1 MDLQQLAVSIRN
13 VAEDPQRRET
23 FVKTGLIEIKRLQRE
38 NSQLLE
44 KNMSYLLNCLESFN
58 VVDGP
63 DADILCE
70 LTVLRILLGADLSSS
85 QKEQCNSYVKLC
97 LDSVRTVTVA
107 VCAADVFAETLSYSI
122 ATDFLRTTVEDA
134 LQWMSLQENKKNI
147 GRKVCGILI
156 LTEVALRLPM
166 AILQKLGEIFDK
178 LWDCLA
184 SSTGDIRARALRLF
198 TLSTKLL
205 CNRPTETRNEISASL
220 MKCLKTHLNS
230 KLREKKIAGL
240 LAFEPIVINSTG
252 ANSYSL
258 NYEDL
263 SLLLVPF
270 IVTGGNANSFPEV
283 RALVFRC
290 LVVLCRFNT
299 TLFVAN
305 QLKDTVRF
313 VLDSAKREDQMGVA
327 FDILSEIVSVV
338 GKTDFEPFVDE
349 CCTHLMNVFEE
360 SNPENPCWE
369 ALKCFATICKYC
381 PPQRMKLY
389 VDTCVDHIFSW
400 RLSTVLVDCMRDII
414 AASDPTHQAKLE
426 ESLLDMISVTLC
438 RLPFRQQGG
447 VMKLNDIPVFS
458 DVTST
463 QISVALNALVQ
474 FGFSDSELMGDFLRD
489 SVLPLID
496 NSSPEVRSS
505 AIKAIVSLLI
515 PKGRKGDLSI
525 GRRMCINTVLFRL
538 LVVGLSDPSETIR
551 TTILTSFTAD
561 FYPYLSE
568 QQFLFRLFSALGDE
582 SIECR
587 VAVLSQ
593 LCHMMTYDLSHIL
606 PALREEMVSILNS
619 IHATF
624 NPSIVEGGLRM
635 LTAIASA
642 APQFINQ
649 YGDGVPDAL
658 RKHFSSINT
667 QSPILLPFLECCTAV
682 SKAIRTFGKRKNVFK
697 YEIHYIIDLLDAFGA
712 GTSLHQQ
719 RLGCLGFLS
728 ATLSPLIDDEYP
740 YAIYPK
746 LFPLLSSII
755 KQSSEP
761 TDIRLEALRC
771 VGAIGALDPHTFEST
786 VTNEEESESNEKVIM
801 FGKITHEKCCGVVLW
816 SIASTLEANNA
827 GLQTS
832 TSSDN
837 LVRSSLQ
844 TILRIADTCRCS
856 WPRLRVVMAP
866 LAKVIIDMSSAQRSE
881 RLLTT
886 CLYEYSTIVYYVGD
900 DITSELKSV
909 YLIFDTIW
917 NNHVGM
923 RCLVV
928 RLLSFLSYTEKGN
941 QATKQSMRVLPQVFD
956 ALTDPPDR
964 FNVELKY
971 VILKYIVKHAQNLQ
985 SLCAPLVNSLL
996 QSLRVYQRDQDYIHD
1011 AITALKVVC
1020 SKLYIEELVGVIVR
1034 TLLVCLAE
1042 DRKISTNMEKSTA
1055 ISNNI
1060 LGTFSIL
1067 ILELQSDFLKYSAYI
1082 NQTLKAC
1089 KITSPEFTAL
1099 NNEIASG
1106 AKCVQNANA
1115 TQALAKESARL
1126 VKKCENI
1133 VARYLA
1139 RRGGEMLSSPNA
1151 TVDLPGGGTVAEDKI
1166 LVINEAR
1173 ILSSIKSVPLTRE
1186 EWMKWS
1192 EQFSISILQES
1203 PYRVF
1208 RCTSLAIDNNSKP
1221 LVEISPYFTRN
1232 VLEVGFRTVWTYG
1245 SMSLRTSIVEFYRQV
1260 LRQSMSSST
1269 VPDEVLAIILSI
1281 VEYMDHM
1288 GEVLSLE
1295 YSDLSDC
1302 AWSRGMLAK
1311 ALYWREAAYR
1321 DSPAATVESLISLY
1335 SELEFVESSVGL
1347 MNLADEEQHKALLQS
1362 SLVKLARYTE
1372 ALKLTKQEL
1381 EAEAT
1386 VSDNSGS
1393 DRISKSYAFKKYRS
1407 VPRMLHYNNNDSATS
1422 FGGVDETGVERRLEI
1437 HARLMLCLS
1446 ELGNYHEVL
1455 DEWKKM
1461 YAKFKDADATDD
1473 GNLLFYLSQYA
1484 ADAST
1489 RLQQWDTLEQVIPWM
1504 TKESVYYHIANA
1516 TLQIV
1521 NNNFDEA
1528 VAHVADGRTML
1539 LTDLSSLLHE
1549 SYARAYTGIVVAQE
1563 LTELE
1568 EVAAAK
1574 RCEIELGS
1582 SDHVH
1587 VVSRLWQQRIRLM
1600 SANVTVWKQ
1609 ILGVR
1614 GLLIPPKQDVTT
1626 RVRFVKLCRQEG
1638 ASDLERFT
1646 LQQLIGAR
1654 NPTLKDITS
1663 RSANLKV
1670 VMQWV
1675 TLLSSSNALGEG
1687 SAFGTESELLK
1698 RIIDTHYKVGQPG
1711 ATVEGLR
1718 EARQEGGAIGGG
1730 GVLQDGDA
1738 I

>member
-1 MDLQQLAVSIRN
+1 
-13 VAEDPQRRET
+13 
-23 FVKTGLIEIKRLQRE
+23 
-38 NSQLLE
+38 
-44 KNMSYLLNCLESFN
+44 
-58 VVDGP
+58 
-63 DADILCE
+63 
-70 LTVLRILLGADLSSS
+70 
-85 QKEQCNSYVKLC
+85 
-97 LDSVRTVTVA
+97 
-107 VCAADVFAETLSYSI
+107 
-122 ATDFLRTTVEDA
+122 
-134 LQWMSLQENKKNI
+134 
-147 GRKVCGILI
+147 
-156 LTEVALRLPM
+156 
-166 AILQKLGEIFDK
+166 
-178 LWDCLA
+178 
-184 SSTGDIRARALRLF
+184 
-198 TLSTKLL
+198 
-205 CNRPTETRNEISASL
+205 
-220 MKCLKTHLNS
+220 
-230 KLREKKIAGL
+230 
-240 LAFEPIVINSTG
+240 
-252 ANSYSL
+252 
-258 NYEDL
+258 
-263 SLLLVPF
+263 
-270 IVTGGNANSFPEV
+270 
-283 RALVFRC
+283 
-290 LVVLCRFNT
+290 
-299 TLFVAN
+299 
-305 QLKDTVRF
+305 
-313 VLDSAKREDQMGVA
+313 
-327 FDILSEIVSVV
+327 
-338 GKTDFEPFVDE
+338 
-349 CCTHLMNVFEE
+349 
-360 SNPENPCWE
+360 
-369 ALKCFATICKYC
+369 
-381 PPQRMKLY
+381 
-389 VDTCVDHIFSW
+389 
-400 RLSTVLVDCMRDII
+400 
-414 AASDPTHQAKLE
+414 
-426 ESLLDMISVTLC
+426 
-438 RLPFRQQGG
+438 
-447 VMKLNDIPVFS
+447 
-458 DVTST
+458 
-463 QISVALNALVQ
+463 
-474 FGFSDSELMGDFLRD
+474 
-489 SVLPLID
+489 
-496 NSSPEVRSS
+496 
-505 AIKAIVSLLI
+505 
-515 PKGRKGDLSI
+515 
-525 GRRMCINTVLFRL
+525 
-538 LVVGLSDPSETIR
+538 
-551 TTILTSFTAD
+551 
-561 FYPYLSE
+561 
-568 QQFLFRLFSALGDE
+568 
-582 SIECR
+582 
-587 VAVLSQ
+587 
-593 LCHMMTYDLSHIL
+593 
-606 PALREEMVSILNS
+606 
-619 IHATF
+619 
-624 NPSIVEGGLRM
+624 
-635 LTAIASA
+635 
-642 APQFINQ
+642 
-649 YGDGVPDAL
+649 
-658 RKHFSSINT
+658 
-667 QSPILLPFLECCTAV
+667 
-682 SKAIRTFGKRKNVFK
+682 
-697 YEIHYIIDLLDAFGA
+697 
-712 GTSLHQQ
+712 
-719 RLGCLGFLS
+719 
-728 ATLSPLIDDEYP
+728 
-740 YAIYPK
+740 
-746 LFPLLSSII
+746 
-755 KQSSEP
+755 
-761 TDIRLEALRC
+761 
-771 VGAIGALDPHTFEST
+771 
-786 VTNEEESESNEKVIM
+786 
-801 FGKITHEKCCGVVLW
+801 
-816 SIASTLEANNA
+816 
-827 GLQTS
+827 
-832 TSSDN
+832 
-837 LVRSSLQ
+837 
-844 TILRIADTCRCS
+844 
-856 WPRLRVVMAP
+856 
-866 LAKVIIDMSSAQRSE
+866 
-881 RLLTT
+881 
-886 CLYEYSTIVYYVGD
+886 
-900 DITSELKSV
+900 
-909 YLIFDTIW
+909 
-917 NNHVGM
+917 M

-1698 RIIDTHYKVGQPG
+1698 RIIDTHYKAGNQVLLSRAYAKLGRKVERSEAVECYKTATLYDPKWYIAWRLWAEANTELLDVEYSDSACTNAIEGFIQSIKLGTSDSTLIQDVLKLLTLWSRHCDRERGLKELRIRVLNVSPRVWNLVVPQLIARLDLGSDDSCKLVAEIVAIVAYNYPHSLIYPLNLCTMSDSERRKKLADEILNVKLLDRYPVLVLQGSIVINELIRVSALIYEQWHEKLEMAANLFFGRNQRKEEMIQVLMPIHDTLNKVPETVVEADFFSSHAKALTEALEWVKTYKTSKNMADLQSAWNLYQVVYKRMDEQIKLSNTLKLQLCSPKLFEARDLSTGIPDTRSESEDGVSKIFSFHDVLAVIPSKQRPKRLGIFTHEGRSQKYLLKGREDLRLDERVMQLFGLVNILMTSDARSCNKYGFQIQRYSVTPLKDTVGVIGWVDACDTLHEVVKYYRERKSITTELEMRMLSRIITFDNVKAYDYLTVMSKVEVIEFLAAHTSGQDIRKAMWSSAPNCEVWMNRRKMY
-1711 ATVEGLR
+1711 ATSLANMSVVGYILGLGDRHPNNIMIQQSTGLVVHIDFGDCFEVAMTRDKFPEKVPFRLTRMLRNALDVSGVDGSFRSAAETSMCVLR
-1718 EARQEGGAIGGG
+1718 EGSHTVLALLEAFIQDPLISWRLMNRPGQEPEVSNDKTIEEQINIAKNMNPIQMQESVVESVDGGQRNDASPTLLKHLCCEEVDDVHQ
-1730 GVLQDGDA
+1730 GVFILGRLSSKLKGEDFVSSYQTEPLDPKTQVGRLILEATDIA
-1738 I
+1738 NVAQSWSGWYPFW